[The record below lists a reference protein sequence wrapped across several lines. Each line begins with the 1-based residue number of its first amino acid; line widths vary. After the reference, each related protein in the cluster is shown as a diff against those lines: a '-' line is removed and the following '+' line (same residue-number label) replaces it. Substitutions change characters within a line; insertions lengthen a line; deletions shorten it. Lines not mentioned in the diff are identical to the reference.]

1 MKRLL
6 LLKTR
11 AILGGCI
18 GLVFAMLAWSGGT
31 GPAAGSD
38 LDYRLRLRKPL
49 PVSDNVRLVGIEH
62 TDVGAAAATMSRF
75 CARCMGCAAH
85 SRRTRRSRCA
95 RSFGGVK
102 SR

>member
-31 GPAAGSD
+31 GHAAGSGGG
-38 LDYRLRLRKPL
+38 L
-49 PVSDNVRLVGIEH
+49 P
-62 TDVGAAAATMSRF
+62 AAAAKATVCFR
-75 CARCMGCAAH
+75 
-85 SRRTRRSRCA
+85 
-95 RSFGGVK
+95 
-102 SR
+102 